1 MVTGV
6 ETAGLV
12 LASLP
17 IVVQVL
23 TEYRSG
29 LRKTL
34 FLVRKSK
41 TYETKIGKL
50 ARQLKVL
57 HTNLLQV
64 LTRFIGAAAPDDW
77 CGEVLKDYRSQIW
90 TGEVG
95 KKIRTYLEEVDAF
108 DTFETIIEDFE
119 DYLVRVAKSL
129 SGLLPTPAANSRD
142 LRALVDAHS
151 KTGGHFRLQGRFEF
165 LMRESQIVTIVDE
178 LKDLSVSLESLV
190 DNSDSIHHMKQLKAS
205 SKQSEYAKTLYA
217 VQWHAH
223 CLFKALRLSW
233 VQTCHPCHEALLRLE
248 DRCVSGS
255 SRIPSAAAGPQ
266 TPLTFTALFQK
277 HIPRADLLLS
287 WHQSEILFPISRATT
302 QIDRHIQIEDMC
314 RAILDIRPHILL
326 VSADSR
332 VFRADSQ
339 STTVLAGAEKSHDTV
354 RLERVLLQHPNFS
367 PVDKFG
373 FGLSIASSL
382 LQLNLTPWICKCW
395 TKDDILLRR
404 ERSADSG
411 YDMAHPLI
419 RGSFEELTTCQRSED
434 NPEVAL
440 VELGI
445 LLVEIWTEK
454 TLEHWVENTGRA
466 ISDLS
471 NLPLRRGLLYEW
483 WSELKKKAP
492 PSYCQVVQICF
503 FPNEFGDVNMSWDDV
518 QFKALYYTNIVE
530 PLSKDL
536 EQLLQ
541 MQ

>member
-29 LRKTL
+29 LRKTR
-34 FLVRKSK
+34 FLLRKSK

-64 LTRFIGAAAPDDW
+64 LTRVVGAAAPDDW
-77 CGEVLKDYRSQIW
+77 SGEIPKDYRSQIW

-119 DYLVRVAKSL
+119 DYLVDVAESL
-129 SGLLPTPAANSRD
+129 SGLLPVPVADSRD

-151 KTGGHFRLQGRFEF
+151 KTGGHFRLQGRIEF
-165 LMRESQIVTIVDE
+165 LMKESQIVTIVDE
-178 LKDLSVSLESLV
+178 LKNLSGSLESLV
-190 DNSDSIHHMKQLKAS
+190 GNSDSIHHMKQLRAS
-205 SKQSEYAKTLYA
+205 SKQSEYAKTLRA
-217 VQWHAH
+217 
-223 CLFKALRLSW
+223 
-233 VQTCHPCHEALLRLE
+233 
-248 DRCVSGS
+248 
-255 SRIPSAAAGPQ
+255 PQ
-266 TPLTFTALFQK
+266 TDQQSARA
-277 HIPRADLLLS
+277 PRFVLS
-287 WHQSEILFPISRATT
+287 TSEESTT
-302 QIDRHIQIEDMC
+302 QSDRHIQIEDMC

-339 STTVLAGAEKSHDTV
+339 STTVLAGAEKSHGTV
-354 RLERVLLQHPNFS
+354 RLESVLLQHPNFS

-382 LQLNLTPWICKCW
+382 LQRNLTPWICKCW
-395 TKDDILLRR
+395 TKDDIMLRR

-434 NPEVAL
+434 NPGVAL
-440 VELGI
+440 LELGI
-445 LLVEIWTEK
+445 LLVEIWTEE
-454 TLEHWVENTGRA
+454 TLEHWVENTGGA

-471 NLPLRRGLLYEW
+471 NLALRRGLLYDW
-483 WSELKKKAP
+483 WNELRKKAP
-492 PSYCQVVQICF
+492 PNYCQVVQICF
-503 FPNEFGDVNMSWDDV
+503 FPGEFGDVNKSWDNV